1 MPAEI
6 DRTLSQ
12 PVLDSTSIIIVEM
25 IEKLIYTFLLSISPL
40 GEARTGIPYAILQD
54 VPFFLAFAVGL
65 GGNLL
70 IFPLLMWL
78 IDTFSAKLWP
88 NRMYR
93 KGVVKLS
100 RRAKNG
106 VGPNM
111 QKYGFWAL
119 MVFVMVPLPG
129 TGAYLGTI
137 AAYVLK
143 IDRHKAFWAVSIGV
157 IIACIVMAIG
167 SYYGNKGL
175 EML

>member
-1 MPAEI
+1 MREVAYYWLIPCLFSML
-6 DRTLSQ
+6 LSY
-12 PVLDSTSIIIVEM
+12 PNTM

-54 VPFFLAFAVGL
+54 VPFFWAFAIGL
-65 GGNLL
+65 LGNLL

-78 IDTFSAKLWP
+78 IETFSAKLWP

-93 KGVVKLS
+93 RGVIKLS

-106 VGPNM
+106 VGPNVR
-111 QKYGFWAL
+111 KYGFWAL
-119 MVFVMVPLPG
+119 MLFVMVPLPG

-143 IDRHKAFWAVSIGV
+143 LERQNAFWAISIGV
-157 IIACIVMAIG
+157 MISCIIMAIG

>member
-1 MPAEI
+1 
-6 DRTLSQ
+6 
-12 PVLDSTSIIIVEM
+12 M

-54 VPFFLAFAVGL
+54 VPFFWAFVVGL
-65 GGNLL
+65 LGNLS

-78 IDTFSAKLWP
+78 IDTFNSKLWP
-88 NRMYR
+88 NRTYR

-100 RRAKNG
+100 KKAKNG

-119 MVFVMVPLPG
+119 MVFVMVPFPG
-129 TGAYLGTI
+129 TGAYMGTI

-143 IDRHKAFWAVSIGV
+143 IRRQKAFWAVTIGV
-157 IIACIVMAIG
+157 IISCIIMAIG